1 VAGGHLHDLI
11 FICIFAHMKHLLVV
25 ILLLMAGLV
34 ATVTGC
40 RGTRVPDDVRLVA
53 ADSLLASAPDSALAL
68 VEALALDSLA
78 TDGDRAYR
86 DLLLTQARYKCYII
100 ATSDSDINRA
110 LGYYRAHSGE
120 QEKLTRAY
128 IYKGAVME
136 ELGHPDSAMLYY
148 KHAEATA
155 APDDYFN
162 LGYDRLHKAA
172 NSFTAANDTNYL
184 IIAIGSLG
192 ALYTSSDKSLS
203 KEYLQNAISLA
214 EAIGSPKRFRYQSKL
229 AGIYFYQGDYINAKN
244 LAMDI
249 LQHGRSVCEEDQ
261 FYYYA
266 ARSFIKLSCL
276 DSAYYVKSIIP
287 PPSERLDSMNH
298 YLLEAELAQ
307 AEHRYKDFAFY
318 LGESKKIDDRI
329 LTNSLESNI
338 AEVELKWDANCFNEQ
353 DKKRI
358 YGRTLFVS
366 AIIILSIL
374 LVSIWLVERVI
385 KRRIRRYQ
393 SDLDSTQQE
402 LEETIDK
409 YNAKIR
415 ECESAISKQK
425 ELLSKRDNN
434 SLKPIL
440 EENNNELHSQHL
452 VMNEQV
458 ATVIRSRLSAL
469 NELYYDIRIKSS
481 SQIPLYKHPL
491 PLMSLIKELNDEKR
505 LLYVTPKSSFWKK
518 LKMSVDG
525 EYMGIATFVEENF
538 PQLTPGEHHLFWLL
552 CARISPQIIKLCMNY
567 SNAVTV
573 SNYKRKLIRERMGL
587 DMKFEEF
594 IEHYL
599 NSRKNDV

>member
-1 VAGGHLHDLI
+1 
-11 FICIFAHMKHLLVV
+11 
-25 ILLLMAGLV
+25 
-34 ATVTGC
+34 
-40 RGTRVPDDVRLVA
+40 
-53 ADSLLASAPDSALAL
+53 
-68 VEALALDSLA
+68 
-78 TDGDRAYR
+78 
-86 DLLLTQARYKCYII
+86 
-100 ATSDSDINRA
+100 
-110 LGYYRAHSGE
+110 
-120 QEKLTRAY
+120 
-128 IYKGAVME
+128 
-136 ELGHPDSAMLYY
+136 
-148 KHAEATA
+148 
-155 APDDYFN
+155 
-162 LGYDRLHKAA
+162 
-172 NSFTAANDTNYL
+172 
-184 IIAIGSLG
+184 
-192 ALYTSSDKSLS
+192 
-203 KEYLQNAISLA
+203 
-214 EAIGSPKRFRYQSKL
+214 
-229 AGIYFYQGDYINAKN
+229 
-244 LAMDI
+244 
-249 LQHGRSVCEEDQ
+249 
-261 FYYYA
+261 
-266 ARSFIKLSCL
+266 
-276 DSAYYVKSIIP
+276 
-287 PPSERLDSMNH
+287 MNH

-318 LGESKKIDDRI
+318 FGESKKIDDRI

>member
-1 VAGGHLHDLI
+1 
-11 FICIFAHMKHLLVV
+11 
-25 ILLLMAGLV
+25 
-34 ATVTGC
+34 
-40 RGTRVPDDVRLVA
+40 
-53 ADSLLASAPDSALAL
+53 
-68 VEALALDSLA
+68 
-78 TDGDRAYR
+78 
-86 DLLLTQARYKCYII
+86 
-100 ATSDSDINRA
+100 
-110 LGYYRAHSGE
+110 
-120 QEKLTRAY
+120 
-128 IYKGAVME
+128 
-136 ELGHPDSAMLYY
+136 
-148 KHAEATA
+148 
-155 APDDYFN
+155 
-162 LGYDRLHKAA
+162 
-172 NSFTAANDTNYL
+172 
-184 IIAIGSLG
+184 
-192 ALYTSSDKSLS
+192 
-203 KEYLQNAISLA
+203 
-214 EAIGSPKRFRYQSKL
+214 
-229 AGIYFYQGDYINAKN
+229 
-244 LAMDI
+244 
-249 LQHGRSVCEEDQ
+249 
-261 FYYYA
+261 
-266 ARSFIKLSCL
+266 
-276 DSAYYVKSIIP
+276 
-287 PPSERLDSMNH
+287 MNH

-374 LVSIWLVERVI
+374 LVSKWLVERVI

-599 NSRKNDV
+599 NSRNNDV